1 MPQSYVSLHC
11 HLVFSTKNREP
22 LIRTDWAPRLYQ
34 YIGGIVRG
42 QGGCLIAAG
51 GMADHVHLLAS
62 LGKTNAVADLV
73 RDVKSNSSR
82 WVHET
87 LANLRGFAWQTG
99 YGAFAVSYS
108 KIDEVKRYIAGQEE
122 HHRVRS
128 FKEEFVAF
136 LERHG
141 IEYDERYVWE

>member
-22 LIRTDWAPRLYQ
+22 LIRADWAPRLYQ
-34 YIGGIVRG
+34 YVGGIARA
-42 QGGCLIAAG
+42 QGACLIAAG
-51 GMADHVHLLAS
+51 GMADHVHLLLS
-62 LGKTNAVADLV
+62 LGKMNAVADLV

-87 LANLRGFAWQTG
+87 FTNLQGFAWQAG

>member
-1 MPQSYVSLHC
+1 MPQSFVSLHC

-22 LIRTDWAPRLYQ
+22 LIRPSWSPRLYQ

-42 QGGCLIAAG
+42 QSGRLIAAG
-51 GMADHVHLLAS
+51 GMADHVHLLVS
-62 LGKTNAVADLV
+62 MGKTRAVADLV
-73 RDVKSNSSR
+73 RDVKSNSSG

-87 LANLRGFAWQTG
+87 FANLGGFAWQTG

-108 KIDEVKRYIAGQEE
+108 NVGEVKRYIAGQEE

-128 FKEEFVAF
+128 FKEEFLAF
-136 LERHG
+136 LERHE
-141 IEYDERYVWE
+141 IEYDERYIWE